1 MARRA
6 SLRGFEIMKAVFSM
20 SLVSALLSLLAV
32 LALSAIT
39 IVPRP
44 GAEAFRAAVMGV
56 GTIFFFVWLV
66 VALWARRRWRG
77 EASEPVP
84 VWLRRVLLGL
94 SAVYCLVILLG
105 ILA

>member
-1 MARRA
+1 MRA
-6 SLRGFEIMKAVFSM
+6 IFSM
-20 SLVSALLSLLAV
+20 SLVSALLSLVAV

-66 VALWARRRWRG
+66 VMFWARRRWRA
-77 EASEPVP
+77 EASDPVA
-84 VWLRRVLLGL
+84 VWLRRVLLGV
-94 SAVYCLVILLG
+94 SAAYCLVIGLG

>member
-1 MARRA
+1 MR
-6 SLRGFEIMKAVFSM
+6 AVFSM

-56 GTIFFFVWLV
+56 GTLFFFVWLV
-66 VALWARRRWRG
+66 VMFWARKRWRV
-77 EASEPVP
+77 EASDPLP
-84 VWLRRVLLGL
+84 VWLRRALLGV
-94 SAVYCLVILLG
+94 SSVYCLVIILG
-105 ILA
+105 VLA